1 MLYRRNGCNCW
12 LNLTWSVGV
21 MNLDNKVETQKT
33 IDYLRDLADKL
44 ENNQIH
50 LNEIVIESRNVC
62 WNVEE
67 ETLTMQVL
75 KAVDNG

>member
-1 MLYRRNGCNCW
+1 MIN
-12 LNLTWSVGV
+12 T
-21 MNLDNKVETQKT
+21 DNKVETQKT
-33 IDYLRDLADKL
+33 IDYLRDIADKL

-62 WNVEE
+62 WSVEE

>member
-1 MLYRRNGCNCW
+1 
-12 LNLTWSVGV
+12 
-21 MNLDNKVETQKT
+21 MNTDNKVETQKT
-33 IDYLRDLADKL
+33 INYLRDLADKL

>member
-1 MLYRRNGCNCW
+1 
-12 LNLTWSVGV
+12 
-21 MNLDNKVETQKT
+21 MNLDNKVETQKA
-33 IDYLRDLADKL
+33 IDYLRDIADKL
-44 ENNQIH
+44 ENNKIH

>member
-1 MLYRRNGCNCW
+1 
-12 LNLTWSVGV
+12 
-21 MNLDNKVETQKT
+21 MNIDNKVETQKT
-33 IDYLRDLADKL
+33 INYLRDLADKL

>member
-1 MLYRRNGCNCW
+1 
-12 LNLTWSVGV
+12 
-21 MNLDNKVETQKT
+21 MNTDNKVETQKT
-33 IDYLRDLADKL
+33 INYLRDLADKL

-75 KAVDNG
+75 KAVNNG

>member
-1 MLYRRNGCNCW
+1 
-12 LNLTWSVGV
+12 

-33 IDYLRDLADKL
+33 IDYLRDMADKL

-75 KAVDNG
+75 KAVNNG

>member
-1 MLYRRNGCNCW
+1 
-12 LNLTWSVGV
+12 

-50 LNEIVIESRNVC
+50 LNEIVIESRNIC

>member
-1 MLYRRNGCNCW
+1 MIN
-12 LNLTWSVGV
+12 T
-21 MNLDNKVETQKT
+21 DNKVETQKT
-33 IDYLRDLADKL
+33 INYLRDLADKL

>member
-1 MLYRRNGCNCW
+1 
-12 LNLTWSVGV
+12 

-50 LNEIVIESRNVC
+50 LNEIIIESRNVC

-75 KAVDNG
+75 KAVNNG

>member
-1 MLYRRNGCNCW
+1 M
-12 LNLTWSVGV
+12 T
-21 MNLDNKVETQKT
+21 LDNKLETQKT

-75 KAVDNG
+75 KAVNNG

>member
-1 MLYRRNGCNCW
+1 
-12 LNLTWSVGV
+12 

>member
-1 MLYRRNGCNCW
+1 M
-12 LNLTWSVGV
+12 T
-21 MNLDNKVETQKT
+21 LDNKVETQKT
-33 IDYLRDLADKL
+33 INYLRDLADKL
-44 ENNQIH
+44 ENNQVH

-67 ETLTMQVL
+67 ETLTMQIL

>member
-1 MLYRRNGCNCW
+1 
-12 LNLTWSVGV
+12 

-44 ENNQIH
+44 ENNQVH

>member
-1 MLYRRNGCNCW
+1 M
-12 LNLTWSVGV
+12 

-33 IDYLRDLADKL
+33 INYLRDLADKL

-67 ETLTMQVL
+67 ETLTMQFL

>member
-1 MLYRRNGCNCW
+1 MLYSCNGCNCW
-12 LNLTWSVGV
+12 INLTWSVGV

-33 IDYLRDLADKL
+33 IDYLRDMADKL

-75 KAVDNG
+75 KAVNNG